1 MKKLINLTFAVL
13 TTLVMVFAGAG
24 TVFAAGSSASATQNT
39 QTAVP
44 VTNPAPGIKIDLH
57 HILLQS
63 DSGNNVQVTE
73 VIKFDN
79 TSKKVFTGNTASGST
94 KEVLKISLPGGY
106 TNLQVDGISKDSLIT
121 TSDGLVTTSPM
132 DPGTTQV
139 TLSYNIP
146 FVNGSITFTKV
157 INYPTDTLY
166 VLSPKGQLQINGD
179 SVIQDYGIQN
189 VDNTQYHVFA
199 LSKSTPGDNFSLGI
213 TPDRVGQGY
222 QDPTGFHSAS
232 HIEWWNSTPL
242 RNTNPHYWVAG
253 IIILFFGLIAAIG
266 RYLRIKQLKQKAKEE
281 QEHLDGLLD
290 NLVIRQKRLLDKI
303 ASLDQKYNSNEVNSD
318 DYSALREQYV
328 SKLVKIKMKIKE
340 LETLEDTAV

>member
-1 MKKLINLTFAVL
+1 MKRIINLTIVL
-13 TTLVMVFAGAG
+13 FTTLVMVFAGAG
-24 TVFAAGSSASATQNT
+24 TVFAADSSTNATQNT
-39 QTAVP
+39 QAAVP

-63 DSGNNVQVTE
+63 DSGNNVQLTE

-79 TSKKVFTGNTASGST
+79 TSKKVFTGNTASGGT
-94 KEVLKISLPGGY
+94 KGVLKFSLPGGY
-106 TNLQVDGISKDSLIT
+106 TNLQVDGINKDSLIT
-121 TSDGLVTTSPM
+121 TSDGLVTTSPL

-146 FVNGSITFTKV
+146 FINGSITFTKIV
-157 INYPTDTLY
+157 NYPTDTLY

-179 SVIQDYGIQN
+179 AGIQDYGIQN
-189 VDNTQYHVFA
+189 VDNTQYHVF
-199 LSKSTPGDNFSLGI
+199 SMNQPIPGQNFSLSI
-213 TPDRVGQGY
+213 APDRVGQGY

-253 IIILFFGLIAAIG
+253 IIILFFGLIAAFG
-266 RYLRIKQLKQKAKEE
+266 RYLRIKQLKQKTKEE

-303 ASLDQKYNSNEVNSD
+303 ASLDQKYNSYEVNSE
-318 DYSALREQYV
+318 DYNALREQYV

-340 LETLEDTAV
+340 LETLEYTAG